1 MAIYKSF
8 RVLFVSNLSDPLGS
22 IVADLGRYRLPIVQG
37 VHRDTTNH
45 VWTLP
50 GQLPALGLFAEELP
64 SNSSCILF
72 NQGAST
78 ISNVHLAELTN
89 IITGINYIEH
99 IPSSSTYLVFYNDS
113 GAYAYVAAPIP
124 YSEGSS
130 AGGVLSAYG
139 KNGNSLGTVNL
150 EYQWIFFSIND
161 SINRV
166 TSFGAIVADHSDGII
181 TDLEFRL
188 AGDTGN
194 QYSNARVMLTYIGGT
209 QYKQNTI
216 DFLNDC
222 IDEVQPAT
230 DPYNNYGESEEG
242 GGEGDADDEQDD
254 IDIPELPPDYASDSK
269 FITLYNPTLT
279 ELQNL
284 ASYMWS
290 SAFDINTF
298 KKLFANPMDCIL
310 GLSLV
315 PVEVPNGG
323 TKTVT
328 VGNISTGITMQTAA
342 SQFVEVDCGTLNVKE
357 FWGAYLDYE
366 PYTKAEIYLP
376 YIGIHAISVDDIMDK
391 AVNVVYHVDI
401 LSGACVAYIKCD
413 DTILYQ
419 FIGSC
424 SAHIP
429 VTGNDYASMISGVI
443 SIAGSIGSMV
453 ATGGASAPL
462 AATAIASTAV
472 NSMKPNIEKS
482 GSLSG
487 AGGLMSVQT
496 PYLILTRPRL
506 CVPGEQNTYLGYPAF
521 ITVTMGDLSGYT
533 EVEAVHLENMSATVN
548 EVTEIEN
555 MLKNGVIF

>member
-8 RVLFVSNLSDPLGS
+8 RVLFVSDLADPLGS
-22 IVADLGRYRLPIVQG
+22 IVSDLGRVRLPIVQG
-37 VHRDTTNH
+37 VHRDTESHT
-45 VWTLP
+45 WTLP
-50 GQLPALGLFAEELP
+50 SQLPALGLFAEELP
-64 SNSSCILF
+64 TNSFCILF
-72 NQGAST
+72 NQGEST
-78 ISNVHLAELTN
+78 ISNVHLTDLTN
-89 IITGINYIEH
+89 IITGIRYIEH
-99 IPSSSTYLVFYNDS
+99 IPSSATYLVFYNDS
-113 GAYAYVAAPIP
+113 GAYAYTMNTMP
-124 YSEGSS
+124 YGEGNTST
-130 AGGVLSAYG
+130 GFLSAFD
-139 KNGNSLGTVNL
+139 KNGDSLGTININYSWLFYSGNNL
-150 EYQWIFFSIND
+150 S
-161 SINRV
+161 RT
-166 TSFGAIVADHSDGII
+166 TSFGAIVADFTDNII
-181 TDLEFRL
+181 TDLEYRL
-188 AGDTGN
+188 SGSTGN
-194 QYSNARVMLTYIGGT
+194 AYVNATVSLTYIGGT
-209 QYKQNTI
+209 TYKQATI

-230 DPYNNYGESEEG
+230 DPYNNYSESDEG

-254 IDIPELPPDYASDSK
+254 VDIPDLPPDYASDSK
-269 FITLYNPTLT
+269 FITLYNPTLS

-290 SAFDINTF
+290 SAFDIATF

-315 PVEVPNGG
+315 PVAVPNGG

-328 VGNISTGITMQTAA
+328 VGNISTGISMQTAA

-419 FIGSC
+419 FIGAC

-443 SIAGSIGSMV
+443 SIAGAIGSMV

-506 CVPGEQNTYLGYPAF
+506 CVPGKQNTYLGYPAF
-521 ITVTMGDLSGYT
+521 ISVTMGDLSGYT
-533 EVEAVHLENMSATVN
+533 EVEAVHLENMSATAN

-555 MLKNGVIF
+555 ILRSGVIF